1 MRKREILKI
10 FSPIMDSNPRGVT
23 TIWRYV
29 LQEGWEWLILA
40 NNNNQKR

>member
-10 FSPIMDSNPRGVT
+10 FSPMDSNLRGVT

-29 LQEGWEWLILA
+29 LQGWERFNQA
-40 NNNNQKR
+40 NSINQKR